1 MTVSM
6 QIILFFA
13 LVAEG
18 ALVRL
23 IYKWTEKP
31 RGRIKRKPLAVACD
45 VLVALLGAGVMFVTC
60 FLVAGS
66 VRVFYAVFFLGGAVI
81 THFILPKTAPKTETS
96 G

>member
-45 VLVALLGAGVMFVTC
+45 DLVALFSAVVMFVTC